1 MRKIRFFPA
10 PFLAPLLTVTLVAAA
25 GAADLPVREVTLYKH
40 GVGYFERSGELKAGE
55 TARLDFKAED
65 MNDVLKSLTLADRGG
80 GKIGSVRYDASEP
93 LEKRLEDFPF
103 AVGDELSL
111 AAFLDRMKG
120 ARIELKVGA
129 ETLAGAVVS
138 ARLIKT
144 ADKTPEREI
153 AVLMMDSGEL
163 RTFDLASAS
172 TVKFSDPKLQGLLKD
187 YLAVL
192 GQAHSKDRRSIYIDS
207 PGSGAHELFARY
219 MTPAAVWKSSY
230 RLLFGDKEPG
240 QTEPTLEGWAIVDNT
255 TGEDWTNVRL
265 SVVSGK
271 PISFITQLYEPRY
284 VIRPNAELAENR
296 AVGPQVFE
304 GAVGTVTGGPQLAA
318 QMGVVNGNDRFT
330 TTDGTHLGTGIGGTI
345 GGVPGG
351 VPGGGGGGRGGG
363 SYRVGVGGRTDGQ
376 LSSESTIIS
385 TAEGRDAGELFEYSF
400 AGPVTVKKGESA
412 MLPFL
417 QQKIK
422 TRKLLIYS
430 ESFGLHPMDA
440 AEITNTTGKTLDGGP
455 ITVYDAGSY
464 AGEALVETVK
474 AGDKRLISYGVDLG
488 TRVTTKF
495 NSDIAVVREVHFR
508 RGILTAKS
516 AVEETKTYTIRNV
529 DGKAKT
535 LIVEHPQRQ
544 AFKLLSQAPV
554 ETTSNAYRFEVKLAS
569 AATETFPVREERVF
583 DQTISVSNMT
593 PDVIATWIQNKALA
607 DNGRR
612 QLEQIAAK
620 KRDISANDAALSRA
634 TGDLSELEQDQRR
647 TRDNIQSLNNVSGQQ
662 ELVQQYARQLAQIET
677 KMAGLRDTQS
687 RLKTAKTQMESDLS
701 VLMEKTDF

>member
-1 MRKIRFFPA
+1 MFNTRFFSTA
-10 PFLAPLLTVTLVAAA
+10 FLLPLLALTLLAAA
-25 GAADLPVREVTLYKH
+25 RAADLPVREVILYKH

-65 MNDVLKSLTLADRGG
+65 MNDVLKSLTLTDRGG

-103 AVGDELSL
+103 AVGEELSL
-111 AAFLDRMKG
+111 AAFLDQMKG

-129 ETLAGAVVS
+129 ETLVGAVVS
-138 ARLIKT
+138 ARLIKA
-144 ADKTPEREI
+144 ADKDKSSEREI
-153 AVLMMDSGEL
+153 AMLMMDSGEL
-163 RTFDLASAS
+163 RTFDLASAA

-304 GAVGTVTGGPQLAA
+304 GSVGSLTGAPQVAA
-318 QMGVVNGNDRFT
+318 QMGLVDRVDSFAG
-330 TTDGTHLGTGIGGTI
+330 TDNKRLAMSAR
-345 GGVPGG
+345 PA
-351 VPGGGGGGRGGG
+351 PPPSGGGGGFGGG
-363 SYRVGVGGRTDGQ
+363 TYRVGGGVSTDGQ
-376 LSSESTIIS
+376 VARDSTIS

-400 AGPVTVKKGESA
+400 SGPVTVKKGESA

-417 QQKIK
+417 QQKLK

-495 NSDIAVVREVHFR
+495 NSDTAVVREVHFR

-516 AVEETKTYTIRNV
+516 AAEETKTYTIRNV
-529 DGKAKT
+529 DGRAKT

-544 AFKLLSQAPV
+544 GFKLLSQAPV

-569 AATETFPVREERVF
+569 AAAETFPVREERLF

-593 PDVIATWIQNKALA
+593 PDVIATWIQNKALSE
-607 DNGRR
+607 NGRR

-620 KRDISANDAALSRA
+620 KREISANDAALLRA

-662 ELVQQYARQLAQIET
+662 ELVQQYARQLSQIET

-687 RLKTAKTQMESDLS
+687 RLRAAKTQLDAELGS
-701 VLMEKTDF
+701 LMERTDF

>member
-1 MRKIRFFPA
+1 MLKIRFA
-10 PFLAPLLTVTLVAAA
+10 STPFLAPLLLTVTVISAAQ
-25 GAADLPVREVTLYKH
+25 AADLPVREVILYKH

-111 AAFLDRMKG
+111 AAFLDQMKG

-138 ARLIKT
+138 ARLIKS
-144 ADKTPEREI
+144 ADKDKTSEREI
-153 AVLMMDSGEL
+153 ALLMMDSGEL

-304 GAVGTVTGGPQLAA
+304 GSIGTLTGGPQLAA
-318 QMGVVNGNDRFT
+318 QMGLVDKADSFAAAAPPPARARVPSGMA
-330 TTDGTHLGTGIGGTI
+330 GTVGGIPAGS
-345 GGVPGG
+345 
-351 VPGGGGGGRGGG
+351 GGG
-363 SYRVGVGGRTDGQ
+363 SYRSNAEQ
-376 LSSESTIIS
+376 STIVS

-400 AGPVTVKKGESA
+400 SDPVTVKKGESA

-417 QQKIK
+417 QQKLK

-430 ESFGLHPMDA
+430 ENFGLHPMDA

-495 NSDIAVVREVHFR
+495 NSDTAVVREVHFR

-544 AFKLLSQAPV
+544 GFKLLSQAPV

-569 AATETFPVREERVF
+569 TATETFPVREERLF
-583 DQTISVSNMT
+583 DQTISLTNMT
-593 PDVIATWIQNKALA
+593 PDVLATWIQNKALT

-620 KRDISANDAALSRA
+620 KREISANDAALLRA
-634 TGDLSELEQDQRR
+634 TSDLSELEQDQRR

-687 RLKTAKTQMESDLS
+687 RLKTAKTQLESDLS
-701 VLMEKTDF
+701 AMMEKTEF